1 MSDEAKNN
9 SGKTWL
15 YVWGGIASLPV
26 CYVLFAGPF
35 VVLMWRRVLPPSLV
49 RSIYGPFDQA
59 LRDTLVYPAW
69 DGYLRAWM
77 DFTGTTFGPI

>member
-1 MSDEAKNN
+1 MSDEATSK

-26 CYVLFAGPF
+26 CYVLLAGPI
-35 VVLMWRRVLPPSLV
+35 VVLMWRRVLPSHFV

-59 LRDTLVYPAW
+59 LHGTLVYPAW
-69 DGYLRAWM
+69 DGYLKAWM
-77 DFTGTTFGPI
+77 DLTGTTIGPI